1 MAHPMTAEAEGVVIS
16 GMLDMEAFCNKKTSL
31 RFPVTSV

>member
-16 GMLDMEAFCNKKTSL
+16 GMPEIEQGPG
-31 RFPVTSV
+31 RFNVRKQACS